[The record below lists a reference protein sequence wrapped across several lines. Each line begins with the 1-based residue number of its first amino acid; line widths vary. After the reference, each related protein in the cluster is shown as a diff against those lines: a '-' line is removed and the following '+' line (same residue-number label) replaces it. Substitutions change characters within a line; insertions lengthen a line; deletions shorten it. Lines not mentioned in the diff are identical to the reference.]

1 MELPLKS
8 VKYYVPG
15 FRPQY
20 WKQPILNTKR
30 SKRWNGNLDSLGA
43 DFLKDVIEKMESYG
57 PNVQFELPGNA
68 QRPNYQVIN
77 NAGKKMA
84 FDKKNLLMSL
94 NSDGNV
100 SDTLS
105 AVFTLEAVKAAMNGG
120 GAKTATRAR
129 ASRPS
134 TSASSTRSSYAPVAQ
149 VIDTVEHDKY
159 AYFKANREYLPEG
172 IQKHSAEISTLM
184 KNGMSA
190 EEAFNEIIAQHF

>member
-1 MELPLKS
+1 M
-8 VKYYVPG
+8 
-15 FRPQY
+15 
-20 WKQPILNTKR
+20 NTKR
-30 SKRWNGNLDSLGA
+30 SKRWNGNLDSLSA

-94 NSDGNV
+94 NSGGNV

-105 AVFTLEAVKAAMNGG
+105 AVFTLDAVKTAMKGG
-120 GAKTATRAR
+120 GVKTAAKPR
-129 ASRPS
+129 ASRSS
-134 TSASSTRSSYAPVAQ
+134 TASSSPRGSYTPAAQ
-149 VIDTVEHDKY
+149 FVDTVEHDKY
-159 AYFKANREYLPEG
+159 AYFKTNRETLPEG
-172 IQKHSAEISTLM
+172 IQKHSAAISELM

-190 EEAFNEIIAQHF
+190 EDAFGEIIKQHF

>member
-1 MELPLKS
+1 M
-8 VKYYVPG
+8 
-15 FRPQY
+15 
-20 WKQPILNTKR
+20 NTKR
-30 SKRWNGNLDSLGA
+30 SKRWNGNLDSLST

-57 PNVQFELPGNA
+57 PSVQFELPGNA

-100 SDTLS
+100 SNTLS
-105 AVFTLEAVKAAMNGG
+105 AVFTLEAVKTAMKGG
-120 GAKTATRAR
+120 GAKTVARAR
-129 ASRPS
+129 TSRPS
-134 TSASSTRSSYAPVAQ
+134 TAGGTRSGPAPAAQ
-149 VIDTVEHDKY
+149 IIDTVEHDKY
-159 AYFKANREYLPEG
+159 GYFKANRETLPEG

-190 EEAFNEIIAQHF
+190 EEAFGEIIKQHF